1 MLIHHNN
8 WDLFHV
14 LTNPAKSK
22 HCYHVDLWFISS
34 VLLSLLEGTPCCAFT
49 GSEGFKSREL
59 MQEEEDNCH
68 AKVYPGLNL
77 LHRHCISADHC
88 SRGSRSS
95 NNKWKAGKTSPLIV
109 CLNITGKRS
118 TSAMCSFSE
127 KSRTSGS
134 LLILARLQNDGNL
147 KDCQGELGSK
157 ASVFYFFGK
166 KTTYSVKKEK
176 KPCSWVKYLS
186 PKDIW
191 DGFLKYSLRHFM
203 MLVSEFFQ
211 VVFLELH

>member
-1 MLIHHNN
+1 
-8 WDLFHV
+8 
-14 LTNPAKSK
+14 
-22 HCYHVDLWFISS
+22 
-34 VLLSLLEGTPCCAFT
+34 
-49 GSEGFKSREL
+49 

-176 KPCSWVKYLS
+176 KAL
-186 PKDIW
+186 
-191 DGFLKYSLRHFM
+191 
-203 MLVSEFFQ
+203 
-211 VVFLELH
+211 